1 MDFETFKNASVR
13 FELKT
18 GSIVLGIM
26 LLGINLNLP
35 VQLVGTACSI
45 ITLPGA
51 YYGTATRD
59 WRFHIIF
66 PLDPSPATCGLV

>member
-26 LLGINLNLP
+26 LSGINLNLP
-35 VQLVGTACSI
+35 VQLVGTACASSPYPAL
-45 ITLPGA
+45 ITEQP
-51 YYGTATRD
+51 
-59 WRFHIIF
+59 
-66 PLDPSPATCGLV
+66 PATGDSILSFPSTLALLHVD